1 MQPLANATARHANVS
16 RIAFM
21 RISPAADAGFSDERG
36 KYATL
41 QHLLFVTRNNT
52 PWFPFT

>member
-1 MQPLANATARHANVS
+1 
-16 RIAFM
+16 M